1 MLRVRPER
9 KDYLIEKKDVPQHL
23 ECLVMSE
30 MTIANKKL
38 MLAGLYLSKF
48 DRGKQGLKAL
58 GFKTLQEAYNSFA
71 LAVGGRPA
79 SVKNYMQEFDPY
91 FPNSRQGWN
100 KRGIRQTRQA
110 IMDEF
115 GGLDLEEFSE
125 LVKTQFAGSLD
136 VDPLVGRTVVAAG
149 LKEKESSSFA
159 RRIMT
164 GQAAENYF
172 EANYREVH
180 QFKDC
185 SLQRTT
191 SFGCGF
197 DFKLTPPRADFLAVE
212 VKGISTPSG
221 QIQMTEKEFRMAN
234 YLAKR
239 FYLYVVTDFAHSP
252 RPCVIE
258 NPIRAGITFEKR
270 TVKSETNLWVAKIS
284 A

>member
-1 MLRVRPER
+1 MG
-9 KDYLIEKKDVPQHL
+9 
-23 ECLVMSE
+23 E

-91 FPNSRQGWN
+91 FPNSRQGWH

-125 LVKTQFAGSLD
+125 LVRTQFAGSLD
-136 VDPLVGRTVVAAG
+136 VDPLVGRAVVAAG
-149 LKEKESSSFA
+149 LKEAESSSFA

-221 QIQMTEKEFRMAN
+221 QIQMTEKEFKMAE
-234 YLAKR
+234 YLTSR
-239 FYLYVVTDFAHSP
+239 FFLYIVTDFAHTPTP
-252 RPCVIE
+252 RLIQDPLD
-258 NPIRAGITFEKR
+258 AGIVFEER
-270 TVKSETNLWVAKIS
+270 SVKSKQRVWIAQI
-284 A
+284 AA

>member
-1 MLRVRPER
+1 
-9 KDYLIEKKDVPQHL
+9 
-23 ECLVMSE
+23 MSE

-91 FPNSRQGWN
+91 FPNSRQGWH
-100 KRGIRQTRQA
+100 KRGIRQPRQA

-172 EANYREVH
+172 EAN
-180 QFKDC
+180 
-185 SLQRTT
+185 
-191 SFGCGF
+191 GF